1 MKKYLLLLSFALITL
16 QLQAEER
23 RTVYCSTTTSGYV
36 SIDYGQPHL
45 NKNWLVDENGKSI
58 YFRSMIGVMNYMT
71 ERGWHYEG
79 KITSVESETIL
90 DKFEIDSST
99 LLIFSKEI
107 TSSEQIT
114 EGLLTRYMLMEQ
126 QALK

>member
-45 NKNWLVDENGKSI
+45 NKNWLVDENGK
-58 YFRSMIGVMNYMT
+58 FVRMAL
-71 ERGWHYEG
+71 
-79 KITSVESETIL
+79 IL
-90 DKFEIDSST
+90 K
-99 LLIFSKEI
+99 LLEW
-107 TSSEQIT
+107 
-114 EGLLTRYMLMEQ
+114 
-126 QALK
+126 